1 MSQELRA
8 RLAAGDKAALAEAY
22 RAYRRLV
29 LRVLHERR
37 RAPADF
43 DDLLQEAFLLLP
55 RCARMCRPAT
65 SLAGCVA
72 TAAIHACRAY
82 DCRAATSDQ
91 TQPGRPSRRV
101 AADTDLLL
109 SNVADGRAGPEEE
122 FLMRERVHLVSEL
135 LESMPAGQ
143 RAVLWAREVEGLG
156 VHAAAARLGVSP
168 ASVGT
173 LTLKAR
179 RALERRAADGP
190 LAEEFAAMPRPD
202 TRFRGSSRSARWRRR
217 NALAQEATA

>member
-109 SNVADGRAGPEEE
+109 SNIALPHQELLLRARPAVG
-122 FLMRERVHLVSEL
+122 VHLVSEL
-135 LESMPAGQ
+135 LETMPAGQ

-156 VHAAAARLGVSP
+156 VHATAARLGVSP